1 MTDPNWLPSRVR
13 RNFRIDLF
21 SALGAGA
28 FVSVLIAFM
37 PVVVRRMGG
46 STTDVAIVVAAPFI
60 GNLLSP
66 ISAYLLAHLPIVRVV
81 AGAASLSRFVFLI
94 AVLLAATPFML
105 ALTSVAF
112 WIITVSNIAA
122 YTALM
127 QGIYPDRERASAMGN
142 VRVGA
147 SVAGIGSAAL
157 AGSFIGVVP
166 AQWVF
171 AAAAL
176 IALPCALA
184 FFAIRYDG
192 PAAPPARRPA
202 LEIARDVWADR
213 RYRKMLL
220 AFSIFGTGNLMNF
233 AVFPIML
240 VDHFDASNAFVGTLA
255 IVQSATQIVAYP
267 VVGRLIDR
275 GSTLR
280 QTLIATLLT
289 ILVPIGYLV
298 APGTWALLPVAVIIG
313 VGVSSGELTGFTNI
327 VHMAPHGRIG
337 EYAAANAFLLGV
349 RGTAAPF
356 LAAALLGMVPP
367 QVVLVLGTL
376 LMTTGALVLAQLVRA
391 PSARAVEVVAA
402 EA

>member
-66 ISAYLLAHLPIVRVV
+66 VSAYLLAHLPLVRVV
-81 AGAASLSRFVFLI
+81 AGAASLSRLVFLI

-147 SVAGIGSAAL
+147 SVAGIGAAAL

-176 IALPCALA
+176 VGLPCALA

-202 LEIARDVWADR
+202 LDIARGIWADR
-213 RYRKMLL
+213 RYRKLLL

>member
-1 MTDPNWLPSRVR
+1 VTDPNWLPARVR

-66 ISAYLLAHLPIVRVV
+66 VGAYLLAHLPTVRVV
-81 AGAASLSRFVFLI
+81 AGAASLSRFVFLVS
-94 AVLLAATPFML
+94 VLIAATPLML
-105 ALTSVAF
+105 ALTTVTF
-112 WIITVSNIAA
+112 WVISISNIAA

-147 SVAGIGSAAL
+147 SVAGIVSAAL
-157 AGSFIGVVP
+157 AGTFIGVVP

-176 IALPCALA
+176 VALPCALA
-184 FFAIRYDG
+184 FFAVRYDG
-192 PAAPPARRPA
+192 PVAPPARRPA
-202 LEIARDVWADR
+202 MTIARDVWADL
-213 RYRKMLL
+213 RYRKLLL
-220 AFSIFGTGNLMNF
+220 AFTLFGTGNLMNF

-240 VDHFDASNAFVGTLA
+240 VDHFDVSNAFVGTLA

-280 QTLIATLLT
+280 QTLFATLLT
-289 ILVPIGYLV
+289 LLVPIGYLV
-298 APGTWALLPVAVIIG
+298 APGSWALLPVAVIIG
-313 VGVSSGELTGFTNI
+313 IAVSSGELTAFTNI
-327 VHMAPHGRIG
+327 VHMAPRQRIA

-356 LAAALLGMVPP
+356 IAAALLGMVQP

-391 PSARAVEVVAA
+391 PAPPRVEVAPA
-402 EA
+402 

>member
-1 MTDPNWLPSRVR
+1 VTDPNWLPARVR

-66 ISAYLLAHLPIVRVV
+66 VGAYLLAHLPTVRVV
-81 AGAASLSRFVFLI
+81 AGAASLSRFVFLVS
-94 AVLLAATPFML
+94 VLIAATPLML
-105 ALTSVAF
+105 ALTTVTF
-112 WIITVSNIAA
+112 WVISISNIAA

-147 SVAGIGSAAL
+147 SVAGIVSAAL
-157 AGSFIGVVP
+157 AGTFIGVVP

-176 IALPCALA
+176 VALPCALA
-184 FFAIRYDG
+184 FFAVRYDG
-192 PAAPPARRPA
+192 PVAPPARRPA
-202 LEIARDVWADR
+202 LTIARDVWADL
-213 RYRKMLL
+213 RYRKLLL
-220 AFSIFGTGNLMNF
+220 AFTLFGTGNLMNF

-240 VDHFDASNAFVGTLA
+240 VDHFDVSNAFVGTLA

-280 QTLIATLLT
+280 QTLFATLLT
-289 ILVPIGYLV
+289 LLVPIGYLV
-298 APGTWALLPVAVIIG
+298 APGSWALLPVAVIIG
-313 VGVSSGELTGFTNI
+313 IAVSSGELTAFTNI
-327 VHMAPHGRIG
+327 VHMAPRQRIA

-356 LAAALLGMVPP
+356 IAAALLGMVQP

-391 PSARAVEVVAA
+391 PAPPRVEVAPA

>member
-1 MTDPNWLPSRVR
+1 VTDPNWLPARVR
-13 RNFRIDLF
+13 RNFRIDVF

-66 ISAYLLAHLPIVRVV
+66 VGAYLLAHLPTVRVV
-81 AGAASLSRFVFLI
+81 AGAASLSRFVFLVG
-94 AVLLAATPFML
+94 VLIAATPLML
-105 ALTSVAF
+105 ALTTVTF
-112 WIITVSNIAA
+112 WVISISNIAA

-147 SVAGIGSAAL
+147 SVAGIVSAAL
-157 AGSFIGVVP
+157 AGTFIGVVP

-176 IALPCALA
+176 VALPCALA
-184 FFAIRYDG
+184 FFAVRYDG
-192 PAAPPARRPA
+192 PVAPPARRPA
-202 LEIARDVWADR
+202 LTIARDVWADL
-213 RYRKMLL
+213 RYRKLLL
-220 AFSIFGTGNLMNF
+220 AFTLFGTGNLMNF

-240 VDHFDASNAFVGTLA
+240 VDHFDVSNAFVGTLA

-280 QTLIATLLT
+280 QTLFATLLT
-289 ILVPIGYLV
+289 LLVPIGYLV
-298 APGTWALLPVAVIIG
+298 APGSWALLPVAVIIG
-313 VGVSSGELTGFTNI
+313 IAVSSGELTAFTNI
-327 VHMAPHGRIG
+327 VHMAPRQRIA

-356 LAAALLGMVPP
+356 IAAALLGMVQP

-391 PSARAVEVVAA
+391 PAPPRVEVAPA
-402 EA
+402 